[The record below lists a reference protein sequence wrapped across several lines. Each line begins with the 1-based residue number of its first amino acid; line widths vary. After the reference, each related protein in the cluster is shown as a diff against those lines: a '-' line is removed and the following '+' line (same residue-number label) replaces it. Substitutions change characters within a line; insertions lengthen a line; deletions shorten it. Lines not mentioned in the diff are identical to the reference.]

1 VYTRCIAGYNIPELK
16 NHTLV
21 LTFEILAG
29 IYMNNITMWDDYR
42 IKAVNTAEVA
52 ALLPAQVIYVCL
64 QSTAS
69 ETTLLFT
76 SVLSAVVPEFAAA
89 VRRPNIYIYVY
100 IYFYALCASTDWS

>member
-1 VYTRCIAGYNIPELK
+1 MMLAGYNIPELT

-29 IYMNNITMWDDYR
+29 IYMNNITMWDDDR

-52 ALLPAQVIYVCL
+52 ALLPTKVIYVCL

-76 SVLSAVVPEFAAA
+76 SVLSAMVPEFAAA
-89 VRRPNIYIYVY
+89 VRRPQLMFEFCVVCGY
-100 IYFYALCASTDWS
+100 